1 MTNTYTNL
9 DPVKATHSLRNL
21 YFTRTVI
28 QFIWAALVIALAAGS
43 PLLAVTLAVAYP
55 LWDVAC
61 TLFDLNS
68 SDGSDSTASSK
79 TLQYVNVALGVT
91 TAIAI
96 GLGSRLEMRYAVAAF
111 GAWAFTAGLL
121 QFAVGLYRRSL
132 VKGQWAM
139 ILSGVQSMVA
149 GGAFLVGGL
158 GGKVHVK
165 DLGGYAVFGGVY
177 FLISALLLGRKSGSA
192 RSVTA
197 NAR

>member
-1 MTNTYTNL
+1 MTNILTNL
-9 DPVKATHSLRNL
+9 EPLKATHILRNL
-21 YFTRTVI
+21 YLTRTVV
-28 QFIWAALVIALAAGS
+28 QFIWAALVMAFATGS
-43 PLLAVTLAVAYP
+43 PLLAVILAVTYP

-79 TLQYVNVALGVT
+79 TLLYINVALGVA

-96 GLGSRLEMRYAVAAF
+96 GVGSRLEMRYAVAAF

-121 QFAVGLYRRSL
+121 QFSVGLYRRSL

-149 GGAFLVGGL
+149 GGAFLAGGL
-158 GGKVHVK
+158 GGKVQVK

-177 FLISALLLGRKSGSA
+177 FLISAILLGRKSGST

>member
-1 MTNTYTNL
+1 MTNTSKNL
-9 DPVKATHSLRNL
+9 EPLKASHTLSNL
-21 YFTRTVI
+21 YFTRTVV
-28 QFIWAALVIALAAGS
+28 QFIWAALVIRFATAS
-43 PLLAVTLAVAYP
+43 PLLAVVLAVTYP

-61 TLFDLNS
+61 TLFDLSS

-79 TLQYVNVALGVT
+79 TLQYVNVALGVA

-96 GLGSRLEMRYAVAAF
+96 GIGSRLEMRYAVAAF

-121 QFAVGLYRRSL
+121 QFAVGLYRRAL

-149 GGAFLVGGL
+149 GGAFLAGGL

-177 FLISALLLGRKSGSA
+177 FLISAILLGRKNGSA